1 MVNEDSIRRY
11 LQREP
16 MTTNELLKKF
26 KSENTGLS
34 ENQLVR
40 DIAQTLKNTN
50 LGKETVK
57 KGDMRLSLLDE

>member
-16 MTTNELLKKF
+16 MTTNDLLKKF
-26 KSENTGLS
+26 KSEKTGLS

-50 LGKETVK
+50 LGKETAK
-57 KGDMRLSLLDE
+57 GGDMRLSLLDE

>member
-16 MTTNELLKKF
+16 MTTNDLLKKF
-26 KSENTGLS
+26 KSEKTGLS

-40 DIAQTLKNTN
+40 DIAQTLKNMN
-50 LGKETVK
+50 LGKENTK
-57 KGDMRLSLLDE
+57 GGDMRLSLLDE